1 MDVQERALQQDTLQQ
16 KDMIKQALNEARGCL
31 EVLLE
36 DADTQAQIA
45 AAATVM
51 IRSLKSGGKIIS
63 CGNGGSLC
71 DAMHFAEELSGRFRA
86 DRPALAALSI
96 SEPGFLTCAGNDFG
110 YEKIFSRFVQAH
122 LKPNDVLLA
131 ISTSGKSANVLEAAK
146 AAREIG
152 GQVVGLT
159 GRSGSP
165 LAALASPCLVTPGA
179 ATGWADRVQEL
190 HIKIIHIWIELI
202 EQGMFGAGA

>member
-1 MDVQERALQQDTLQQ
+1 MTTEKLQQETLLNS
-16 KDMIKQALNEARGCL
+16 LNEARSCL
-31 EVLLE
+31 EFLLG
-36 DADTQAQIA
+36 DAQTQSQIVSSA
-45 AAATVM
+45 NIM
-51 IRSLKSGGKIIS
+51 IDCLKSGGKIIS

-110 YEKIFSRFVQAH
+110 YEKIFSRFVEAH

-146 AAREIG
+146 AAQSIG
-152 GQVVGLT
+152 GKVIGMT
-159 GRSGSP
+159 GRANSP
-165 LAALASPCLVTPGA
+165 LAELASPCLVTPGA
-179 ATGWADRVQEL
+179 ESGWADRVQEL

-202 EQGMFGAGA
+202 EKGMFED